1 MKPKYKMYLMLLLLI
16 IAVHSVHS
24 QQLSDYT
31 RNSVYYA
38 GKVMPTVPSTGSS
51 SQDVLKELGVDL
63 SNEGKTDKVIDF
75 INCIGLR
82 RTTSWNRPPLPK
94 K

>member
-1 MKPKYKMYLMLLLLI
+1 MYLMLLLLI

-63 SNEGKTDKVIDF
+63 SNEGKTDIVIDF
-75 INCIGLR
+75 INCFGLK
-82 RTTSWNRPPLPK
+82 RTTSWNRTLLPK

>member
-1 MKPKYKMYLMLLLLI
+1 MLLLLI

-63 SNEGKTDKVIDF
+63 SNEGKTDIVIDF
-75 INCIGLR
+75 INCIGLK
-82 RTTSWNRPPLPK
+82 RTSPWNRTPFAK